1 MMKLPL
7 ELRQVLD
14 DSDGFVTNLD
24 ENGEI
29 QHARH
34 DMLYYVPVNALP
46 QKHEDQIR

>member
-1 MMKLPL
+1 MKLPL

-14 DSDGFVTNLD
+14 ESGSIVTNID

-34 DMLYYVPVNALP
+34 DMFYYVPVNAP
-46 QKHEDQIR
+46 EYKYEDYIH